1 MPWRPS
7 ATFVPMALDPVIP
20 TDDEES
26 KMASFHPRKRTE
38 WCVSSAA
45 QPARNRV
52 FKSEP
57 AARRYAAEL
66 QTAGLAGVRATAR
79 VTTGWLVRVRCKGA
93 PNFSQTFDRK
103 SDAEAWARDK
113 KGEIARRQFVDF
125 RVADRTTLGELLVR
139 YENDH
144 LSHRHRHHP
153 DRCRARMLA
162 KHPMAQIPLSTLAR
176 SDFASY
182 RVARLKQVK
191 GASVLKELEL
201 CCRVISLAER
211 EWGVKLAENPAS
223 GRLVTRPKQQPGD
236 VRDRRFLDDRSAAAQ
251 LLQKAPRSSSASAN
265 PESPALAKVSRTSKN
280 DGRKGKVW
288 VVADWVVAWMQL
300 PQSEEQAL
308 MRACRYPHW
317 FQPLKADVSPER
329 LRERKWRAARAP
341 RVKARDRRNGRLW
354 AVVSFAVQT
363 ALRRGELLKLLWR
376 HVHLDRGYLDLP
388 AEITKNGK
396 PRLVPLTL
404 RALRILRSQ
413 PRTDESVFPITE
425 DTLDQAFTRARQR
438 SESLGLRLHDLRHEA
453 TSRLFERTNL
463 RESEIGDMTGH
474 TDPRM
479 LQRYYNKRASN
490 IVERF
495 HAAFVR

>member
-1 MPWRPS
+1 
-7 ATFVPMALDPVIP
+7 
-20 TDDEES
+20 
-26 KMASFHPRKRTE
+26 MASFHPRKRTE

-57 AARRYAAEL
+57 AARKYAAEL
-66 QTAGLAGVRATAR
+66 QAAGLAGVRATAR
-79 VTTGWLVRVRCKGA
+79 VTTAWLVRVRCKGA
-93 PNFSQTFDRK
+93 PDFSKTFDRK
-103 SDAEAWARDK
+103 ADAEAWARDK
-113 KGEIARRQFVDF
+113 EGEIARRQFLDF
-125 RVADRTTLGELLVR
+125 RAADRTTLGELLLR
-139 YENDH
+139 YEGDH
-144 LSHRHRHHP
+144 LAHRHRHHP

-162 KHPMAQIPLSTLAR
+162 KHPWAQIPLSTLAR

-182 RVARLKQVK
+182 RVARQKQVK

-201 CCRVISLAER
+201 CSRVISHAER
-211 EWGVKLAENPAS
+211 EWGIKLAENPAS
-223 GRLVTRPKQQPGD
+223 GRFVKRPKPQPGD
-236 VRDRRFLDDRSAAAQ
+236 VRDRRFLDDRSAAAPS
-251 LLQKAPRSSSASAN
+251 LQSAPRSSSAGAN
-265 PESPALAKVSRTSKN
+265 PASPALAKVARTSKK
-280 DGRKGKVW
+280 DRPDGKVPW
-288 VVADWVVAWMQL
+288 AVADWVVAWMQL
-300 PQSEEQAL
+300 PQNEEQAL

-317 FQPLKADVSPER
+317 FQPVKADASRER

-341 RVKARDRRNGRLW
+341 RVKARDRHNGRLW

-363 ALRRGELLKLLWR
+363 AMRRGELLKLLWQY
-376 HVHLDRGYLDLP
+376 VHLDRGYLDLP
-388 AEITKNGK
+388 AHITKNGK

-425 DTLDQAFTRARQR
+425 DTLDQAFASARRR
-438 SESLGLRLHDLRHEA
+438 SEALGLRLHDLRHEA

-463 RESEIGDMTGH
+463 RETEIGDMTGH

-479 LQRYYNKRASN
+479 LQRYYNKRPDDF
-490 IVERF
+490 VERF